1 MRTMMV
7 FVVAMALALGGA
19 ACKKGGEAA
28 GGAADLCNHKS
39 KCEKEEAP
47 TADKIKECQE
57 GIADKDC
64 GAVSKAAMECAFA
77 NESCTPE
84 GKSDMSA
91 TMTKCEAQMN
101 AMMECMMKK
110 AAADAGAA
118 APPPAP

>member
-19 ACKKGGEAA
+19 ACKKGGDAA
-28 GGAADLCNHKS
+28 GGDLCSQKS

-47 TADKIKECQE
+47 TPEKVKECQD

-64 GAVSKAAMECAFA
+64 GAVSKAAMECAIA
-77 NESCTPE
+77 NEACTPE

-91 TMTKCEAQMN
+91 TMTKCETQMN

-110 AAADAGAA
+110 MAADAGAA